1 MTRKCKM
8 KMHNVVSRLRN
19 AGSKVVAGAS
29 VALTSASAF
38 AGDLSEAVA
47 GGVDKTELTA
57 IGVIVLGIAG
67 VILLIRSG
75 KRAAS

>member
-1 MTRKCKM
+1 M
-8 KMHNVVSRLRN
+8 KMHNAVSRLRN
-19 AGSKVVAGAS
+19 AGSKVVAGAA

-38 AGDLSEAVA
+38 AGDLSEAVSA
-47 GGVDKTELTA
+47 GVDKTELTA

-75 KRAAS
+75 KKAAT